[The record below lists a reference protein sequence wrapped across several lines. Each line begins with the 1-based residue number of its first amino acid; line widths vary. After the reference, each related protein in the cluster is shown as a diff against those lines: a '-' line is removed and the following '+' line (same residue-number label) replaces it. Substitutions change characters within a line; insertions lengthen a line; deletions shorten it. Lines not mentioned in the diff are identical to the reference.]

1 MSPISGLTESRR
13 LPRVGKIHLGVMVNE
28 GQKNQHPQAKEY
40 FVFPEDHPQYDDLVK
55 RYGKTPKELDIILP
69 MEEGDKIAS
78 QWYRCYSRTRG
89 LICRGDGETCTR
101 MVDKATGA
109 LANRDSGEVEWKDMT
124 CTGRECPDYKG
135 KQCREIMN
143 LLFLLPGI
151 PSLGVWQID
160 TSSINSIRNV
170 NDNLALLRS
179 VLGRISML
187 PLLLTLEPKEVT
199 PPDGK
204 KKTVRVLNLR
214 SKFELIEAAR
224 MAQKSTLELLTGD
237 KFDVPEDADKER
249 PELLTS
255 EAWEEEEP
263 THNGTQQ
270 TAQTPSPV
278 IKGEV
283 VASPVYKSL
292 KNVKLYPA
300 FPRDAAVGTWARI
313 ETSAGIFEKGEQGEW
328 KGVKG
333 SIKQEGDAPPVTVFP
348 GSEDA
353 LTETFGPPG
362 QADMPPQPPLEVE
375 GVDMA
380 WLKESMA
387 TLKWQDVTVTSFLK
401 NKYKVDDKGTVEEI
415 IGRLSKDDRD
425 EFTKQVQD
433 FVDKQSK

>member
-1 MSPISGLTESRR
+1 
-13 LPRVGKIHLGVMVNE
+13 
-28 GQKNQHPQAKEY
+28 NQHPQAKEY

-55 RYGKTPKELDIILP
+55 KYGKTPKELDIILP
-69 MEEGDKIAS
+69 MEEEDKIAS

-101 MVDKATGA
+101 MVDKATGG
-109 LANRDSGEVEWKDMT
+109 LANRESGEVEWRDMT
-124 CTGRECPDYKG
+124 CAGRECADYEG

-237 KFDVPEDADKER
+237 KFAVPEDADKDR
-249 PELLTS
+249 PALLTS
-255 EAWEEEEP
+255 EAWEEDELAR
-263 THNGTQQ
+263 NGTQKDTQ
-270 TAQTPSPV
+270 PASAPE
-278 IKGEV
+278 KAEV
-283 VASPVYKSL
+283 VTSPDYKTL
-292 KNVKLYPA
+292 KDVKIYPA

-333 SIKQEGDAPPVTVFP
+333 SIKQEGNAAPVTVFP

-353 LTETFGPPG
+353 LTETFGSLG
-362 QADMPPQPPLEVE
+362 KAEPPLEV
-375 GVDMA
+375 GGIDMA
-380 WLKESMA
+380 WLKESMV
-387 TLKWQDVTVTSFLK
+387 TLKWQDATVISFLK
-401 NKYKVDDKGTVEEI
+401 NRYKVDDKGTLEEVI
-415 IGRLSKDDRD
+415 DRLSKKDKD

-433 FVDKQSK
+433 FVDRQSK